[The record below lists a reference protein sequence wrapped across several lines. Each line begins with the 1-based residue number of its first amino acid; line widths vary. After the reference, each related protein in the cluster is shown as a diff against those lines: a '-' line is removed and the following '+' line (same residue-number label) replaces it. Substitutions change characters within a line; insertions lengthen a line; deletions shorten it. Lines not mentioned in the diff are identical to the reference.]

1 MCHRLHNQ
9 ENNTQCS
16 EGCQCTNCL
25 NMPKTEGRE
34 DIDLVEIAL
43 EEEVTI
49 DSTQLDTDELLK
61 WVFGAENENN
71 VNMSDFHYMCG
82 GHHKCRGHH
91 KCGRHYN
98 CGHPANK

>member
-25 NMPKTEGRE
+25 HMPKTEGRE

-49 DSTQLDTDELLK
+49 DSTQLDTGELLDL
-61 WVFGAENENN
+61 VFGTENEDNTS
-71 VNMSDFHYMCG
+71 MSDTASVEDDASELGISLHDME
-82 GHHKCRGHH
+82 
-91 KCGRHYN
+91 N
-98 CGHPANK
+98 I